1 MFDLNANIFSI
12 ISVNFNVN
20 AVDIWKFF
28 FSFFFFFFFLLLL
41 LKPDDVRIN

>member
-1 MFDLNANIFSI
+1 MFDLNAKIFSI

-28 FSFFFFFFFLLLL
+28 FSFFCYYY
-41 LKPDDVRIN
+41 